1 MQFELYK
8 NHTKNNTF
16 GGQYPKAPTRPSVA
30 PGLAKVRRAAANSA
44 LALASLLFIS
54 VTTADT
60 SEHGGSTTLAD
71 CPLPGV
77 PGDFYRQ
84 SLEQLDTQYPAHTQW
99 QDPERLRILYE
110 EIDRLR
116 IDGLQP
122 LNYYLSEIG
131 QLEGQLRDGGP
142 LDPCQAGLVSY
153 SYLRSLGELAHG
165 RLEPAELGVRW
176 YREQRE
182 RSPEPLLE
190 LATLGL
196 TEPKGLREAYRL
208 ARPALDLYQDL
219 REAHRQARQDYPV
232 SWPEVRPGGLIRP
245 GQNSDRIP
253 EITERLLAQ
262 NYLSPEDTSPE
273 NPHHYGSA
281 IEAAV
286 RAFQRD
292 FGLRPD
298 GLIGPATTRAF
309 NEPPATWL
317 AIARANLE
325 RLRWLNRDLP
335 DEVLLVDI
343 AGARVEYRDQGEVI
357 WRGKAQVG
365 RPERKTPEVD
375 SVITHVTLNPTWTI
389 PPTIFYKDTLPAVQR
404 DPDYLAN
411 HRIRVLDRDGR
422 EIPADQV
429 DWSRPGRLILR
440 QDAGQGNALGQV
452 AIRFPN
458 PFSVYLHDTPSVW
471 LFDTPSRFY
480 SSGCVRVENAMD
492 LARTLFRQADSQRRA
507 EFEQILA
514 SGRTRNLNLPAP
526 VPVVMAYWTAEGD
539 RDGNIRFRED
549 IYEEDTVLIDLLED
563 ADR

>member
-1 MQFELYK
+1 MI
-8 NHTKNNTF
+8 
-16 GGQYPKAPTRPSVA
+16 
-30 PGLAKVRRAAANSA
+30 AALLPAC
-44 LALASLLFIS
+44 LASASDTQSASSLL
-54 VTTADT
+54 
-60 SEHGGSTTLAD
+60 ED
-71 CPLPGV
+71 CPLPGL
-77 PGDFYRQ
+77 PGDFYRRT
-84 SLEQLDTQYPAHTQW
+84 LEKLEADYPAGQQW
-99 QDPERLRILYE
+99 QDPDQLRVLYE

-122 LNYYLSEIG
+122 LNYFLSEIG
-131 QLEGQLRDGGP
+131 QLEGQLRDIGP
-142 LDPCQAGLVSY
+142 LEPCQAALVSY

-176 YREQRE
+176 YRELRE
-182 RSPEPLLE
+182 RSPERLLSIA
-190 LATLGL
+190 ATGL
-196 TEPKGLREAYRL
+196 QTPANLPEAYRQ
-208 ARPALDLYQDL
+208 ARPTLDLYQDL
-219 REAHRQARQDYPV
+219 REAHRKARQDYPV
-232 SWPEVRPGGLIRP
+232 RWPEVSSGGLIRP
-245 GQNSDRIP
+245 GQNSERIS

-281 IEAAV
+281 IETAV
-286 RAFQRD
+286 RAFQQD
-292 FGLRPD
+292 YGLRPD
-298 GLIGPATTRAF
+298 GLIGPATVRAF

-317 AIARANLE
+317 AIIRANLE

-343 AGARVEYRDQGEVI
+343 AGARVEYRDQGNVI

-365 RPERKTPEVD
+365 RPERKTPELA
-375 SVITHVTLNPTWTI
+375 SAITHVTLNPTWTI

-404 DPDYLAN
+404 DPDYLTN

-422 EIPADQV
+422 ELSPDEV

-440 QDAGQGNALGQV
+440 QDAGQDNALGQV

-492 LARTLFRQADSQRRA
+492 LARTLFRQADNQRRA

-514 SGRTRNLNLPAP
+514 SGLTRNVSLPAP

-549 IYEEDTVLIDLLED
+549 MYEEDTVLIDLLEN